1 MFEQVLDPAGNLW
14 LTVLIAL
21 IPLIA
26 LLFMLAVFRMT
37 AWLASIL
44 VGVITI
50 PLGVLVWHAP
60 LANSLKSYLYG
71 GLTGFWIINWITFW
85 GINIFNT
92 LVLTGNFDRFKKWIV
107 HHATADIRIQTIMLA
122 WAFGALLEG
131 LVGFGVPWAVVVPI
145 LVGLGITDLDAIRVA
160 ALANNAPVSYGA
172 LGAPVLGLAAVTG
185 LPLLALSASIGDI
198 VAVLALLPPWVLI
211 YLVSGW
217 QGVVEAWPLAIV
229 GSLSYIAGQ
238 WPVAHFLGPYL
249 PDLSGALVSFWV
261 LFLFV
266 KVWRPK
272 TIRGFGGV
280 ALESAPV
287 TALNS
292 AELTSVR
299 EALSA
304 WMPYLSLIVVVVAWT
319 GPWPRLWLTV
329 LVALIPLGALLFMLG
344 VLRMTARLATI
355 TAGIITIP
363 FAALVHYTALGRTLT
378 SYVYHLNGGL
388 PGISWFKLSVAA
400 RSSVTHASISSTFNF
415 NPLSGGTSTLVAWL
429 VILAILRPSRQ
440 TLKQVFSRTFH
451 QMWGALLVAFF
462 IFALAYI
469 FVFTGMA
476 NSLAYGLSK
485 IGVFF
490 VVLAPILGWIGVA
503 LSGSNT
509 STNAMFGPVQA
520 MTGRLLNLPVLMLP
534 SFNSVGAEVGKP
546 IATQTASVGVST
558 SKLVRS
564 EGQVIRHNMGWTLIV
579 LGYLILIVLLFYY
592 IFPNRMTL

>member
-21 IPLIA
+21 VPLIA
-26 LLFMLAVFRMT
+26 LLFMLAVLRMT

-60 LANSLKSYLYG
+60 LAASLKSYLYG
-71 GLTGFWIINWITFW
+71 GLTGFWVINWITFW
-85 GINIFNT
+85 GITIFNT
-92 LVLTGNFDRFKKWIV
+92 LVLTGNFDRFKTWMI
-107 HHATADIRIQTIMLA
+107 HHATADIRIQTIMMA

-145 LVGLGITDLDAIRVA
+145 LVGLGIADLDAIRVA

-172 LGAPVLGLAAVTG
+172 LGAPILGLAAVTG
-185 LPLLALSASIGDI
+185 LPMLALSASIGDV
-198 VAVLALLPPWVLI
+198 VAILALLPPWVLI

-217 QGVVEAWPLAIV
+217 DGVVEAWPLAIV

-249 PDLSGALVSFWV
+249 PDLSGALISFWV

-272 TIRGFGGV
+272 TIRGFGG
-280 ALESAPV
+280 APLESTPV
-287 TALNS
+287 RAANHLELGS
-292 AELTSVR
+292 AK
-299 EALSA
+299 EALVA
-304 WMPYLSLIVVVVAWT
+304 WMPYLVLIFVVVAWT
-319 GPWPRLWLTV
+319 GPWSHM
-329 LVALIPLGALLFMLG
+329 PL
-344 VLRMTARLATI
+344 
-355 TAGIITIP
+355 
-363 FAALVHYTALGRTLT
+363 
-378 SYVYHLNGGL
+378 
-388 PGISWFKLSVAA
+388 ISWLKLSVSAQ
-400 RSSVTHASISSTFNF
+400 SSVTHKPIFSTFNF
-415 NPLSGGTSTLVAWL
+415 APFGGGTSTLVAWL
-429 VILAILRPSRQ
+429 VILAILRPSGEMV
-440 TLKQVFSRTFH
+440 KKIFSRTLH

-462 IFALAYI
+462 IFALAYV

-476 NSLAYGLSK
+476 NSLAYGFSK

-509 STNAMFGPVQA
+509 ATNAMFGPVQA

-546 IATQTASVGVST
+546 IAPQTASVGVST

-564 EGQVIRHNMGWTLIV
+564 EGQVIRHNMAWTLVI
-579 LGYLILIVLLFYY
+579 LAYLILISILFYY
-592 IFPNRMTL
+592 VFPNRMTL